1 MFGIL
6 FALIFYKNL
15 ISKDPVIRSH
25 NEMVVRFSGEGDHM
39 ERYILVLFGVLTSAS
54 AQVMLKSSSGFP
66 AWSRYWV
73 LFLLLSGV
81 FYLVSFC
88 LYLYIL
94 KFFPI
99 SKIYPIMI
107 LCVVCLVT
115 GYGIIIGEHISI
127 RRSIGLLLC
136 TGSIYLL
143 FS

>member
-1 MFGIL
+1 
-6 FALIFYKNL
+6 
-15 ISKDPVIRSH
+15 
-25 NEMVVRFSGEGDHM
+25 M

-54 AQVMLKSSSGFP
+54 AQVMLKKSSGFP
-66 AWSRYWV
+66 AWSRSWV
-73 LFLLLSGV
+73 VFLLLSGF

-88 LYLYIL
+88 LYFYIL
-94 KFFPI
+94 RLYPI

-127 RRSIGLLLC
+127 RQSIGLILC